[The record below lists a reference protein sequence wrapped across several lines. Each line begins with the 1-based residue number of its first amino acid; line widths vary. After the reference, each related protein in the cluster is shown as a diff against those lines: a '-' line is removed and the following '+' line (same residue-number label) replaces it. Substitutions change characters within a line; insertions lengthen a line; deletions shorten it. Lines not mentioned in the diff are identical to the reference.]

1 VNIQNVKIV
10 SISIHD
16 IELAKSKENI
26 QLKTEIRKATG
37 TKESDRTL
45 KKKRFELHDDGNF
58 LSHYGTVIQSLL
70 KGSLSRQRCFCSHCN
85 CQIIA
90 KETAYATVKTDY
102 SAE

>member
-45 KKKRFELHDDGNF
+45 KKKG
-58 LSHYGTVIQSLL
+58 LSCMMMGIFCHIMAQSS
-70 KGSLSRQRCFCSHCN
+70 SLC
-85 CQIIA
+85 
-90 KETAYATVKTDY
+90 
-102 SAE
+102 